1 MILVALIGGVVSG
14 CGGDKDAVE
23 ATAPGEPAKAVN
35 VASMTVRP
43 DSLTQVSRYPASVEA
58 WRDVQLSFLESGPV
72 SRILVD
78 LGDRA
83 VTGQMLAALHTSL
96 LDATLIEAEAGVKFH
111 KYNFEKSKQLFGDG
125 TIAERDLLQSEYDY
139 KRAESNLA
147 TIRQRLVNST
157 LLAPFSGTVA
167 ARAIE
172 VGDLVAPGLPAIQ
185 LVQTDKVKMRA
196 WVSENDIGDFEVGR
210 DVDVLLDVI
219 PRRVFGGQIGRVGPA
234 ADPRRRV
241 FPIEVNIDN
250 ADGAIRPGMVGKLVV
265 RRRTFTDVVVIPRE
279 AIVERETGPVAFV
292 IENDRAVFRSL
303 QLGVGQGNRVIALSG
318 VEPGERLIVSG
329 SRDLI
334 NGDRVF
340 VREVVR

>member
-1 MILVALIGGVVSG
+1 
-14 CGGDKDAVE
+14 
-23 ATAPGEPAKAVN
+23 
-35 VASMTVRP
+35 
-43 DSLTQVSRYPASVEA
+43 
-58 WRDVQLSFLESGPV
+58 
-72 SRILVD
+72 
-78 LGDRA
+78 
-83 VTGQMLAALHTSL
+83 
-96 LDATLIEAEAGVKFH
+96 
-111 KYNFEKSKQLFGDG
+111 
-125 TIAERDLLQSEYDY
+125 
-139 KRAESNLA
+139 
-147 TIRQRLVNST
+147 
-157 LLAPFSGTVA
+157 
-167 ARAIE
+167 
-172 VGDLVAPGLPAIQ
+172 
-185 LVQTDKVKMRA
+185 MRA

-210 DVDVLLDVI
+210 DVDVLLDAI

-334 NGDRVF
+334 DGERVI